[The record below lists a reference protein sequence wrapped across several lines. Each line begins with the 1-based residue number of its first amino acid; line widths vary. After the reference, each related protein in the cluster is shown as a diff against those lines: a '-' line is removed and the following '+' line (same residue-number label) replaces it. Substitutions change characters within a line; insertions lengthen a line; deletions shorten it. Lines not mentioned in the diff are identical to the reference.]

1 VKPETEKEKTMS
13 NQLLTTRQLAE
24 VLNVTEATVRAW
36 ARAGK
41 IPHTFL
47 AGRDDYRFSRADVL
61 RALSVANETKKEDQ
75 E

>member
-1 VKPETEKEKTMS
+1 MS

-36 ARAGK
+36 ARSGK
-41 IPHTFL
+41 IPHAFL
-47 AGRDDYRFSRADVL
+47 AGRDYRFSRADVL
-61 RALSVANETKKEDQ
+61 RAMSVANETKKKDQ

>member
-1 VKPETEKEKTMS
+1 MS

-36 ARAGK
+36 ARSGK
-41 IPHTFL
+41 IPHAFL
-47 AGRDDYRFSRADVL
+47 AGRDYRFSRADVL

>member
-1 VKPETEKEKTMS
+1 MS

-36 ARAGK
+36 ARTGR
-41 IPHTFL
+41 IPHAFL
-47 AGRDDYRFSRADVL
+47 AGRDYRFSRADVL